1 MFERKQASLEYAI
14 NLAISKTTENIE
26 RNNRTEWTELDNFF
40 LIWIV
45 RDVVNNINFTVYCNE
60 RIQPNEGWFY

>member
-14 NLAISKTTENIE
+14 NLAAFKTTKNVESNDK
-26 RNNRTEWTELDNFF
+26 TEWSELDNFF

-45 RDVVNNINFTVYCNE
+45 RDIVNNINFTVYSNE
-60 RIQPNEGWFY
+60 RLQPNEGWFY

>member
-45 RDVVNNINFTVYCNE
+45 RDVVNILLE
-60 RIQPNEGWFY
+60 